1 MKMPKRLI
9 AGLGVL
15 MLGASALVQA
25 APPDQ
30 RGDDNGPG
38 PGPGRGGPQGQH
50 EQRGDD
56 HRGPQ
61 DNRRGGPPQDFGPV
75 RQIIHDNHG
84 QFSRGA
90 PPPPNVRL
98 VRGQPLPRGYYG
110 ERLDNRALAR
120 LPVYPGY
127 EWRRSGPD
135 VVLIAVGTGIV
146 YEILDGVL
154 N

>member
-30 RGDDNGPG
+30 RGDGD
-38 PGPGRGGPQGQH
+38 GPGRGGPQGQH

-56 HRGPQ
+56 HRDPP

-146 YEILDGVL
+146 YEILNGVL

>member
-1 MKMPKRLI
+1 MKMPKSVI

-15 MLGASALVQA
+15 VLGASALVQA

-30 RGDDNGPG
+30 RGDD
-38 PGPGRGGPQGQH
+38 RGGPQGQH

-56 HRGPQ
+56 HR
-61 DNRRGGPPQDFGPV
+61 GPPQDFGPV

-98 VRGQPLPRGYYG
+98 VRGEPLPRGYYG

-120 LPVYPGY
+120 LPVYQGY

>member
-1 MKMPKRLI
+1 MKMPKSVI

-15 MLGASALVQA
+15 VLGASALVQA

-30 RGDDNGPG
+30 RGDD
-38 PGPGRGGPQGQH
+38 RGGPQGQH

-98 VRGQPLPRGYYG
+98 VAAGRCPTATTANASTTAPW
-110 ERLDNRALAR
+110 RACRFTRVTNGAVRAR
-120 LPVYPGY
+120 T
-127 EWRRSGPD
+127 WC
-135 VVLIAVGTGIV
+135 
-146 YEILDGVL
+146 
-154 N
+154 

>member
-1 MKMPKRLI
+1 MKMPKSVI
-9 AGLGVL
+9 AGCGALVL
-15 MLGASALVQA
+15 AASALAHA

-30 RGDDNGPG
+30 RDDD
-38 PGPGRGGPQGQH
+38 RGGPPGQH

-61 DNRRGGPPQDFGPV
+61 DDRRGGPPRDFGPV
-75 RQIIHDNHG
+75 RQIIRDNHG
-84 QFSRGA
+84 QFGRGA
-90 PPPPNVRL
+90 PPPPDMRL
-98 VRGQPLPRGYYG
+98 VRGRPMPHGYYG

-120 LPVYPGY
+120 LPYYEGY
-127 EWRRSGPD
+127 EWCRSGPD

-146 YEILDGVL
+146 YEILEGVL

>member
-1 MKMPKRLI
+1 MKMPKSVI

-15 MLGASALVQA
+15 VLGASALVQA

-30 RGDDNGPG
+30 RGDD
-38 PGPGRGGPQGQH
+38 RGDPQGQH

-90 PPPPNVRL
+90 PPPPNH
-98 VRGQPLPRGYYG
+98 
-110 ERLDNRALAR
+110 
-120 LPVYPGY
+120 
-127 EWRRSGPD
+127 
-135 VVLIAVGTGIV
+135 
-146 YEILDGVL
+146 
-154 N
+154 

>member
-15 MLGASALVQA
+15 MLSASPLMNAMA
-25 APPDQ
+25 DQ
-30 RGDDNGPG
+30 RGDNDRGG
-38 PGPGRGGPQGQH
+38 DRGGPQQ
-50 EQRGDD
+50 EQRDNRGND

-61 DNRRGGPPQDFGPV
+61 NDRRGGPPKDFGPV
-75 RQIIHDNHG
+75 RQTIRDNHG
-84 QFSRGA
+84 YFVRGA
-90 PPPPNVRL
+90 PPPPGIHL

-110 ERLDNRALAR
+110 ERLDNRALNH
-120 LPVYPGY
+120 LPRYQGY
-127 EWRRSGPD
+127 EWRRMGGD
-135 VVLIAVGTGIV
+135 IVLIAIGSGIV

>member
-1 MKMPKRLI
+1 MKMPKTVI
-9 AGLGVL
+9 ASIGVL
-15 MLGASALVQA
+15 VLGASALVQA
-25 APPDQ
+25 APYDQ
-30 RGDDNGPG
+30 
-38 PGPGRGGPQGQH
+38 GGPDRGGQH
-50 EQRGDD
+50 EQQRGDD

-61 DNRRGGPPQDFGPV
+61 QDNHRGGPPQDFGPV
-75 RQIIHDNHG
+75 RQVIRDHHD

-90 PPPPNVRL
+90 PPPRNIRL
-98 VRGQPLPRGYYG
+98 VRGQPLPHGYYG

-120 LPVYPGY
+120 LPVYQGY

>member
-30 RGDDNGPG
+30 RGDGD
-38 PGPGRGGPQGQH
+38 GPGRGGPQGQH

-61 DNRRGGPPQDFGPV
+61 DNRRGPPQDFGPV
-75 RQIIHDNHG
+75 RQVIRDNHND
-84 QFSRGA
+84 FRRGA
-90 PPPPNVRL
+90 PPPPGVRL
-98 VRGQPLPRGYYG
+98 VRGQPLPRNYYG
-110 ERLDNRALAR
+110 ERLDNRALAH
-120 LPVYPGY
+120 LPQYPGY
-127 EWRRSGPD
+127 EWRRSGGD
-135 VVLIAVGTGIV
+135 IVLIAIGTSIV
-146 YEILDGVL
+146 YQILDGAL
-154 N
+154 Y

>member
-1 MKMPKRLI
+1 MKMPKSVI

-15 MLGASALVQA
+15 VLGASALVQA

-30 RGDDNGPG
+30 RGDGPD
-38 PGPGRGGPQGQH
+38 RGDQGQH

-75 RQIIHDNHG
+75 QQVIRDNHG

-98 VRGQPLPRGYYG
+98 MRGQPLPRGYYG

-135 VVLIAVGTGIV
+135 VILIAIGTGIV

>member
-15 MLGASALVQA
+15 MLGASALAQA

-30 RGDDNGPG
+30 RGDGD
-38 PGPGRGGPQGQH
+38 GPGRGGPQGQH

-61 DNRRGGPPQDFGPV
+61 DNRRGPPRDFGPV

-110 ERLDNRALAR
+110 ERLDSRALSR
-120 LPVYPGY
+120 LPAYQGY

>member
-1 MKMPKRLI
+1 MKRPKTVI
-9 AGLGVL
+9 ASLGVL
-15 MLGASALVQA
+15 VLGASALVQA
-25 APPDQ
+25 APNDQGGPD
-30 RGDDNGPG
+30 
-38 PGPGRGGPQGQH
+38 RGGPQGQH
-50 EQRGDD
+50 EQQRGDD

-75 RQIIHDNHG
+75 RQVIRDHHD

-90 PPPPNVRL
+90 PPPRNVRL
-98 VRGQPLPRGYYG
+98 ERGKPLPHGYYG
-110 ERLDNRALAR
+110 ERLDSRALAR
-120 LPVYPGY
+120 LPVYQGY

>member
-1 MKMPKRLI
+1 MKMPKTVI
-9 AGLGVL
+9 ASLGVL
-15 MLGASALVQA
+15 ILGASALVQA
-25 APPDQ
+25 APNDQGGPD
-30 RGDDNGPG
+30 R
-38 PGPGRGGPQGQH
+38 GPQGQH
-50 EQRGDD
+50 EQQRGDD

-61 DNRRGGPPQDFGPV
+61 DNHRGGPPQDFGPV
-75 RQIIHDNHG
+75 RQVIRDHHD

-90 PPPPNVRL
+90 PPPRNVRL
-98 VRGQPLPRGYYG
+98 ERGKPLPHGYYG
-110 ERLDNRALAR
+110 ERLDSRALAR
-120 LPVYPGY
+120 LPVYQGY

>member
-1 MKMPKRLI
+1 MTMPKRLI

-15 MLGASALVQA
+15 LLGASALVQA
-25 APPDQ
+25 APYDQGGPD
-30 RGDDNGPG
+30 
-38 PGPGRGGPQGQH
+38 RGGPQGQNEH
-50 EQRGDD
+50 RGDE

-61 DNRRGGPPQDFGPV
+61 ENHRGGPPQDFGPV
-75 RQIIHDNHG
+75 RQIIRDNHG

-90 PPPPNVRL
+90 QPPPGVHL
-98 VRGQPLPRGYYG
+98 VRGQPLPHGYYG
-110 ERLDNRALAR
+110 EHLDSRSLAR
-120 LPVYPGY
+120 LPYYQGY

>member
-15 MLGASALVQA
+15 MLGASALAQA
-25 APPDQ
+25 APYDE
-30 RGDDNGPG
+30 RGGPG
-38 PGPGRGGPQGQH
+38 PDRGGPQGQF
-50 EQRGDD
+50 E

-61 DNRRGGPPQDFGPV
+61 DNRRGPPQDFGPV
-75 RQIIHDNHG
+75 RQIIHDNHA
-84 QFSRGA
+84 QFARGA

-110 ERLDNRALAR
+110 ERLDNRALSR